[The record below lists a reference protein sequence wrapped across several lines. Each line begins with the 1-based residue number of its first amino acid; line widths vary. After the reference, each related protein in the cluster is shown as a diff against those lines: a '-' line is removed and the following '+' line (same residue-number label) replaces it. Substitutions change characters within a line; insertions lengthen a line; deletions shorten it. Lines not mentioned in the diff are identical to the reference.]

1 MTIRALLCTCL
12 FFGLALSTSALAQSR
27 DLTQVGHTIVIGTGQ
42 DVGDATCFGCSIRVH
57 GHVNGDVT
65 SFGGSVTVDDQ
76 AQVDGDIT
84 VFGGGIRIDHDVKV
98 AGDVTVFGG
107 QIHRD
112 STASI
117 GGDVTSF
124 SGGGWIL
131 LIFVL
136 PLILFGGFVT
146 LVVWL
151 IRRLLRPAMPAVA

>member
-12 FFGLALSTSALAQSR
+12 FFGLALSTSAFAQGR
-27 DLTQVGHTIVIGTGQ
+27 DLTQVGHTIVIGSGQ
-42 DVGDATCFGCSIRVH
+42 EVGDATCFGCSIRVH

-65 SFGGSVTVDDQ
+65 SFGGSVTVDEQ

-98 AGDVTVFGG
+98 AGDVTIFGG

-112 STASI
+112 ATASV
-117 GGDVTSF
+117 GGDITSF

-136 PLILFGGFVT
+136 PLILFGGFLA

-151 IRRLLRPAMPAVA
+151 IRRLIRPAMPAVA

>member
-12 FFGLALSTSALAQSR
+12 FLLVALSTPALAQGR
-27 DLTQVGHTIVIGTGQ
+27 DLTQVGHTIVIGSGQ
-42 DVGDATCFGCSIRVH
+42 EVGDATCFGCSIRVH

-65 SFGGSVTVDDQ
+65 SFGGSVTVEDQ
-76 AQVDGDIT
+76 AQIDGDVT

-98 AGDVTVFGG
+98 AGDITIFGG

-112 STASI
+112 ATASI

-136 PLILFGGFVT
+136 PLVLFGGFVT

>member
-12 FFGLALSTSALAQSR
+12 FLLVSRSTPALAQGR
-27 DLTQVGHTIVIGTGQ
+27 DLTQVGHTIVIGSGQ
-42 DVGDATCFGCSIRVH
+42 EVGDATCFGCSIRVH

-65 SFGGSVTVDDQ
+65 SFGGSVTVEDQ
-76 AQVDGDIT
+76 AQIDGDVT

-98 AGDVTVFGG
+98 AGDITVFGG

-112 STASI
+112 ATASI

-136 PLILFGGFVT
+136 PLVLFGGFVV